1 MTKFGLVVL
10 GAHIGVH
17 IKNELDKYTNEKVL
31 LVEPVPHNV
40 RAIKKNLKN
49 YNNVIIEQVTI
60 RNDKGEKDFYYV
72 KESSISKLK
81 KHWASGIGSFDKQ
94 HILNHKSKRFQIEE
108 EDIESLKIPSLQ
120 FHDLIKKYQINEI
133 DKMII
138 DVEGSEYQILKDMDL
153 NSAKINSIVFEFKHF
168 DGHFKTGEK
177 LEEIIMKFERH
188 NYKISKIDEENM
200 LALKH

>member
-40 RAIKKNLKN
+40 RAIKENLKN

-60 RNDKGEKDFYYV
+60 SNDKGEKDFYYV

-108 EDIESLKIPSLQ
+108 EDIESLKIPSFL
-120 FHDLIKKYQINEI
+120 
-133 DKMII
+133 
-138 DVEGSEYQILKDMDL
+138 
-153 NSAKINSIVFEFKHF
+153 
-168 DGHFKTGEK
+168 
-177 LEEIIMKFERH
+177 
-188 NYKISKIDEENM
+188 
-200 LALKH
+200 